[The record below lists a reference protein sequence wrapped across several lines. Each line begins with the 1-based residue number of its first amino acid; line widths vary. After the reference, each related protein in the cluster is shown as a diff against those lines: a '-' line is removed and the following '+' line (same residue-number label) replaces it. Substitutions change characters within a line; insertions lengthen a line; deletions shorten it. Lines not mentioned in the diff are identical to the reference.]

1 MQGRGEKM
9 SESAPDPRESVEQCL
24 DDRLAEHPML
34 ERRIYRQL
42 LVALHTRDIVS
53 IDRING
59 EAREKAG
66 ITPHVSNDNPNAPAD
81 HRMDDAHLRIANEL
95 IREYACKNMT
105 VAQVEDLVNL
115 VHKREEAQSLAEVA
129 NLPSVSFRLLVERLR
144 RFTSL
149 PLGETRVDP
158 SEMYGVRAAL
168 ARHFIS
174 DDLEFIGV
182 AKHHLRVRD
191 YDDLTRR
198 IIGSDANMGRIGGKA
213 GGMIL
218 AHRVIHNADLNAGA
232 DLPITIPE
240 SYYLRSDVI
249 DQFLELN
256 GLSHYHNQKYKDIQE
271 IKNEYSL
278 IKGVF
283 RNSSFPVEIVHQL
296 RSLLETID
304 NDPLIVRSSSL
315 LEDRMTSAF
324 SGKYDSIF
332 VPNQGPLEVR
342 LRALLGAIGE
352 VYASTLGPDP
362 ILYRRKH
369 QLIDY
374 VEEMA
379 ILIQRV
385 VGKRVGKYFMPV
397 FAGVAFS
404 RNEYRWSPRIKRE
417 DGFVRMVMG
426 LGTRAVDRVGGD
438 YPRMVALGAP
448 TLRPENSPTEILAR
462 AQRTID
468 VINLEE
474 NTFDSITLPQL
485 LESAGSIPMLDKLVS
500 IHRDGELY
508 SPAGRFISDP
518 PEKLS
523 ITFDKLLNETSLAE
537 RIQQV
542 LRHLETAFGRPVDV
556 EFCCDGEKMYMLQ
569 CRGQHQAADI
579 GRVEIPEDIPQ
590 DRVIFSANKYVRTGR
605 VSNIEYIVYINSRIY
620 NKIDTNDRRLA
631 IARVVG
637 RVNAALVGREFILAG
652 PGRWGTT
659 DIRLGVRVS
668 YADINNARMLIEI
681 ARERDGLVPE
691 VSFGTHFFQDLVEDD
706 IAYLPLYPDKPD
718 YVFNDDFFNQT
729 PNVLETI
736 SPRDADFAT
745 EVRVIHVP
753 AVAGGKLLEIALD
766 GETDRAIAY
775 LK

>member
-1 MQGRGEKM
+1 MTEPV
-9 SESAPDPRESVEQCL
+9 SDTPESVDLCIKE
-24 DDRLAEHPML
+24 RLTQHPLL
-34 ERRIYRQL
+34 EERIYRQL
-42 LVALHTRDIVS
+42 LIALHTRGIVT
-53 IDRING
+53 IDQINR

-66 ITPHVSNDNPNAPAD
+66 STPHIMTDNPNAPAD
-81 HRMDDAHLRIANEL
+81 HRMDDAHLQIANEL
-95 IREYACKNMT
+95 IRDYACHNLT
-105 VAQVEDLVNL
+105 VAQVQDLINL
-115 VHKREEAQSLAEVA
+115 VLKREEAQSLAEVA

-218 AHRVIHNADLNAGA
+218 ANRVIHDAGL
-232 DLPITIPE
+232 DKDPDMPITIPE

-256 GLSHYHNQKYKDIQE
+256 GLSHYHNQKYKDIEE
-271 IKNEYSL
+271 ISNEYPL

-283 RNSSFPVEIVHQL
+283 RNSAFPVEIMHQL

-304 NDPLIVRSSSL
+304 SEPLIVRSSSL

-369 QLIDY
+369 NLIDY

-385 VGKRVGKYFMPV
+385 VGTRFGKYFMPV

-417 DGFVRMVMG
+417 DGFVRIVMG

-448 TLRPENSPTEILAR
+448 TLRPENSPTEIRAR
-462 AQRTID
+462 SQRTID
-468 VINLEE
+468 VINLES
-474 NTFDSITLPQL
+474 NTFDSITLPEL
-485 LESAGSIPMLDKLVS
+485 LESAGSMPMIDKLVS

-508 SPAGRFISDP
+508 IPTSKFISDP
-518 PEKLS
+518 PEKLC
-523 ITFDKLLNETSLAE
+523 ITFDKLLKETPFAE
-537 RIQQV
+537 RTQQV
-542 LRHLETAFGRPVDV
+542 LRHLEKAFGRPVDA
-556 EFCCDGEKMYMLQ
+556 EFCCDGEKFYLLQ

-579 GRVEIPEDIPQ
+579 GRVEIPDNIPS
-590 DRVIFSANKYVRTGR
+590 DRIVFSANKYVRTGR
-605 VSNIEYIVYINSRIY
+605 VRDVEYVVYVNSQVFNNIDS
-620 NKIDTNDRRLA
+620 NDRRIA

-637 RVNAALVGREFILAG
+637 RINAALAGKKFILAG

-668 YADINNARMLIEI
+668 YADINNAKMLIEI
-681 ARERDGLVPE
+681 ARERDGYVPE

-706 IAYLPLYPDKPD
+706 IAYLPLYPDKPE
-718 YVFNDDFFNQT
+718 YQFNDAFFNQP
-729 PNVLETI
+729 PNVIESV
-736 SPRDADFAT
+736 SPRDADFAK
-745 EVRVIHVP
+745 EVRVIHIP
-753 AVAGGKLLEIALD
+753 AVFDGKLLEIAMD
-766 GETDRAIAY
+766 GETDRAVAY

>member
-1 MQGRGEKM
+1 MNDA
-9 SESAPDPRESVEQCL
+9 APNPRESVDKCIV
-24 DDRLAEHPML
+24 DRIKQHPLL
-34 ERRIYRQL
+34 EERIYRQL
-42 LVALHTRDIVS
+42 LIALHTRGIVS
-53 IDRING
+53 IDQINR
-59 EAREKAG
+59 ESREKAG
-66 ITPHVSNDNPNAPAD
+66 IAHQNVTNNPNAPAEQ
-81 HRMDDAHLRIANEL
+81 RMDDSHLRIANDL
-95 IREYACKNMT
+95 IRDYACEHLS
-105 VAQVEDLVNL
+105 VAEVNDLVNL
-115 VHKREEAQSLAEVA
+115 VLKREEAQSLADVA

-149 PLGETRVDP
+149 PLGEARVDP

-182 AKHHLRVRD
+182 AKQHLRVRD
-191 YDDLTRR
+191 YDELTKR
-198 IIGSDANMGRIGGKA
+198 IIGSDSSMGRIGGKA

-218 AHRVIHNADLNAGA
+218 AHRIIHESGLNAGA

-249 DQFLELN
+249 DQFLDLN
-256 GLSHYHNQKYKDIQE
+256 GLSHYHNQKYKDIEE
-271 IKNEYSL
+271 IANEYPL

-283 RNSSFPVEIVHQL
+283 RNSAFPVEIVHQL

-304 NDPLIVRSSSL
+304 GDPLIVRSSSL
-315 LEDRMTSAF
+315 LEDRMSSAF

-332 VPNQGPLEVR
+332 VPNQGPLELR

-369 QLIDY
+369 NLIDY

-385 VGKRVGKYFMPV
+385 CGHRFGKYFMPI
-397 FAGVAFS
+397 FAGVVFS

-417 DGFVRMVMG
+417 DGFARMVMG

-448 TLRPENSPTEILAR
+448 TLRPENSPNEIR
-462 AQRTID
+462 AHSQRTID
-468 VINLEE
+468 VINLEN
-474 NTFDSITLPQL
+474 NTFDSITLPEL
-485 LESAGSIPMLDKLVS
+485 LKSASSIPMLDKLVS
-500 IHRDGELY
+500 IHREGDLY
-508 SPAGRFISDP
+508 SPASKFITDP
-518 PEKLS
+518 PGSLC
-523 ITFDKLLNETSLAE
+523 ITFDKMLKETPLAE
-537 RIQQV
+537 RIQEM
-542 LRHLETAFGRPVDV
+542 LRRLEAAFGRPVDV
-556 EFCCDGEKMYMLQ
+556 EFCCDGEKFYMLQ

-579 GRVEIPEDIPQ
+579 GHVDIPEGIPQ
-590 DRVIFSANKYVRTGR
+590 DRIVFTAKKFVRTAL
-605 VSNIEYIVYINSRIY
+605 VSRIEYVVYINSRVF
-620 NKIDTNDRRLA
+620 NEIDSNERRLA

-637 RVNAALVGREFILAG
+637 RINTALAGKRFILAG

-668 YADINNARMLIEI
+668 YADISNARMLIEI
-681 ARERDGLVPE
+681 ARERDGYVPE

-706 IAYLPLYPDKPD
+706 IAYLPLYPDKPE
-718 YVFNDDFFNQT
+718 YRFNEEFFNQS
-729 PNVLETI
+729 PNVIESV
-736 SPRDADFAT
+736 SPRDADFAG

-753 AVAGGKLLEIALD
+753 AFTGGKLLEIAMD
-766 GETDRAIAY
+766 GESDRALAY